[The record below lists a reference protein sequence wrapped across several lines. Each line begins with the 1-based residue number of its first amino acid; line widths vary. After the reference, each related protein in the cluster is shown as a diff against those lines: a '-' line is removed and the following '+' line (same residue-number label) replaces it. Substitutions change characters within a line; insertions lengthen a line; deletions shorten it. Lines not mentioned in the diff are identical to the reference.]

1 MNSSSN
7 PYNHDPIEIAI
18 GKMRNM
24 SLSESKK
31 SPWGAVVDSIKN
43 DTKTSGGKRKSKQM
57 KSRSKKY
64 KGKHSNKTRRYR
76 K

>member
-1 MNSSSN
+1 MK
-7 PYNHDPIEIAI
+7 IAI

-24 SLSESKK
+24 SLTETIK
-31 SPWGAVVDSIKN
+31 SPWGAVVDSFKN
-43 DTKTSGGKRKSKQM
+43 DTKKSGGKRKSKQM

-64 KGKHSNKTRRYR
+64 KGKHSNNTRRYR